1 MIKFSQCFPDI
12 ESVTVLSQSL
22 SWSHFKEFLPL
33 EKPLQRE
40 FYAEYCRVERWS
52 VRTLRQKIDGML
64 YERTALSKKPDELAA
79 IELNQLRNNDIL
91 TPDLVFKD
99 PYFLEFLGLQDHYLE
114 KDLEDAILRDMENFL
129 MELGAGFA
137 FLGRQKRIQIDSD
150 DFYID
155 LLFYNRHLKRLI
167 AIELK
172 QGDFK
177 PEYKGQ
183 MELYL
188 RWLNKHDRQP
198 DEQSPLG
205 IILCAGKKHEQIE
218 LLELDQSGIH
228 VAEYLTVLPS
238 KEILQERFH
247 RAIEESKQRLLGGSD
262 KDEQD

>member
-1 MIKFSQCFPDI
+1 M
-12 ESVTVLSQSL
+12 
-22 SWSHFKEFLPL
+22 
-33 EKPLQRE
+33 
-40 FYAEYCRVERWS
+40 ERWS
-52 VRTLRQKIDGML
+52 VRTLRKKIDSML
-64 YERTALSKKPDELAA
+64 YERTALSRKPDELAQL
-79 IELNQLRNNDIL
+79 ELAKLRDTDLL

-114 KDLEDAILRDMENFL
+114 KDLEDAILRDMELFL

-137 FLGRQKRIQIDSD
+137 FLARQKRIQIDSD

-198 DEQSPLG
+198 DEEPPLG
-205 IILCAGKKHEQIE
+205 IILCAGKKQEQIE
-218 LLELDQSGIH
+218 
-228 VAEYLTVLPS
+228 
-238 KEILQERFH
+238 
-247 RAIEESKQRLLGGSD
+247 
-262 KDEQD
+262 